1 MNLLIIGAGQYGM
14 VVREIAQA
22 TGRFDKIDFL
32 DDNNAVAIDS
42 TNNISKWVSEYK
54 IAIVAIGK
62 ADVRE
67 KYLTLLK
74 QCGYELATIIHPD
87 AYISPTA
94 TIGSGCV
101 IEPKAVIHTDVKIGD
116 GCFISAGAVV
126 NHNSVLEDTCHIN
139 CGAIIASGVIVPK
152 GIKVDYGLVFT
163 GEK

>member
-74 QCGYELATIIHPD
+74 QCGYELQRSFTLTHIFHLQQRL
-87 AYISPTA
+87 
-94 TIGSGCV
+94 GV
-101 IEPKAVIHTDVKIGD
+101 AV
-116 GCFISAGAVV
+116 
-126 NHNSVLEDTCHIN
+126 
-139 CGAIIASGVIVPK
+139 
-152 GIKVDYGLVFT
+152 
-163 GEK
+163 

>member
-42 TNNISKWVSEYK
+42 TNNIS
-54 IAIVAIGK
+54 
-62 ADVRE
+62 
-67 KYLTLLK
+67 
-74 QCGYELATIIHPD
+74 
-87 AYISPTA
+87 

-101 IEPKAVIHTDVKIGD
+101 IEPKAVIHTDVRIGD

-126 NHNSVLEDTCHIN
+126 NHNSVVEDTCHIN

-152 GIKVDYGLVFT
+152 GTKVDYGLVFT

>member
-1 MNLLIIGAGQYGM
+1 MNFLIIGAGQYGM

-74 QCGYELATIIHPD
+74 QCGYELATI
-87 AYISPTA
+87 
-94 TIGSGCV
+94 GSGCV
-101 IEPKAVIHTDVKIGD
+101 IEPKAVIYTDVRIGD
-116 GCFISAGAVV
+116 GCYISAGAVV
-126 NHNSVLEDTCHIN
+126 NHNSVVEDTCHIN

-152 GIKVDYGLVFT
+152 GTKVDYGLVFT

>member
-1 MNLLIIGAGQYGM
+1 M
-14 VVREIAQA
+14 VVREIALT

-87 AYISPTA
+87 AYISPSA
-94 TIGSGCV
+94 MIGSGCV
-101 IEPKAVIHTDVKIGD
+101 IEPKAVIYTDVRIGD

-126 NHNSVLEDTCHIN
+126 NHNSVVEDTCHIN
-139 CGAIIASGVIVPK
+139 CGAYHQVLLCLKALKLITDWFLLERSRVWIR
-152 GIKVDYGLVFT
+152 
-163 GEK
+163 EKSKDL

>member
-94 TIGSGCV
+94 TTPC
-101 IEPKAVIHTDVKIGD
+101 PHPRRP
-116 GCFISAGAVV
+116 
-126 NHNSVLEDTCHIN
+126 VLSPRPGH
-139 CGAIIASGVIVPK
+139 GG
-152 GIKVDYGLVFT
+152 YGLCRPA
-163 GEK
+163 GIRQG